1 MAEDLQTADPMVN
14 MKEEKNMITKPQAT
28 CPRCKS
34 TYNVFDA
41 TWVGPHAETVVYY
54 AECDCGAAD
63 ISVSRGQIQ
72 GISPRAPIE
81 IPEYEDIPIGTQDDP
96 QYMAQ

>member
-1 MAEDLQTADPMVN
+1 
-14 MKEEKNMITKPQAT
+14 MITKPNAT

-34 TYNVFDA
+34 AYNVFDA

-63 ISVSRGQIQ
+63 ITVSRGQIQ
-72 GISPRAPIE
+72 SITQRAPIE
-81 IPEYEDIPIGTQDDP
+81 IPEYEDIPIGTQEDP

>member
-1 MAEDLQTADPMVN
+1 
-14 MKEEKNMITKPQAT
+14 MITKPNAT

-63 ISVSRGQIQ
+63 ITVSSG
-72 GISPRAPIE
+72 
-81 IPEYEDIPIGTQDDP
+81 
-96 QYMAQ
+96 

>member
-1 MAEDLQTADPMVN
+1 MVN

-63 ISVSRGQIQ
+63 ITVSMGQIQ
-72 GISPRAPIE
+72 SITLDCCDRFR
-81 IPEYEDIPIGTQDDP
+81 TL
-96 QYMAQ
+96 

>member
-1 MAEDLQTADPMVN
+1 
-14 MKEEKNMITKPQAT
+14 MKEDKQMITKPKAT

-34 TYNVFDA
+34 PYNVFDA

-63 ISVSRGQIQ
+63 ITVSIGQIQ
-72 GISPRAPIE
+72 SITPRAPIE
-81 IPEYEDIPIGTQDDP
+81 IPEYEDIPIGTQEDP

>member
-1 MAEDLQTADPMVN
+1 MVN
-14 MKEEKNMITKPQAT
+14 MKEEKNMITKPNAT

-41 TWVGPHAETVVYY
+41 TWVGPHADTVVYY

-63 ISVSRGQIQ
+63 ITASSARPTLV
-72 GISPRAPIE
+72 PRPHT
-81 IPEYEDIPIGTQDDP
+81 PEVRT
-96 QYMAQ
+96 